1 VLASTTMLAP
11 RSHEQRPNTRTGVLA
26 AWRSATR
33 STAHSSST
41 ACSEEHEA
49 ASLCPDLQTGRKFRD
64 TRKNVWSASDAA
76 NLELSEA

>member
-1 VLASTTMLAP
+1 MLASTTMLAP